1 MLFVDNF
8 IHGDLHCK
16 NWKIR
21 TNDTTKKTQIVVY
34 DCGICFKN
42 INTDLTQ
49 EFWFALVHY
58 DIEKLIIILKDFIK
72 ENNDINIDYFNHKL
86 FDNDIHNLFKHIIE
100 ESLGTSLIMNILLN
114 LFKLNNLVVHKFMLN
129 FTILICVI
137 EEYMRNNN
145 LINKHINKNISLFHI
160 INNNQ
165 LDIITFCDVKKCY
178 PKVKNMIEL
187 NMKDN
192 YKKYKKNSC
201 KNNIENID
209 NSDDGKQLFTR
220 ISLSGLTFKSP
231 E

>member
-1 MLFVDNF
+1 M
-8 IHGDLHCK
+8 
-16 NWKIR
+16 
-21 TNDTTKKTQIVVY
+21 
-34 DCGICFKN
+34 
-42 INTDLTQ
+42 NT
-49 EFWFALVHY
+49 
-58 DIEKLIIILKDFIK
+58 
-72 ENNDINIDYFNHKL
+72 
-86 FDNDIHNLFKHIIE
+86 
-100 ESLGTSLIMNILLN
+100 LLN
-114 LFKLNNLVVHKFMLN
+114 LFKINNLVVHKFMLN

-160 INNNQ
+160 INDNQ

-192 YKKYKKNSC
+192 YKKYKTNSSQ
-201 KNNIENID
+201 NNIESNEKS
-209 NSDDGKQLFTR
+209 NDGKQLFTR